1 MPQVIFTSGA
11 LQDIRYCR
19 RVLELKSPEA
29 AFRSQQ
35 VIQQRF
41 LLLETTPLI
50 GRVFLSSHKLE
61 LRELIIPFGNSGYIA
76 LYRYEPEKELIFIL
90 AFRHQKE
97 FSYRR
102 RLL

>member
-11 LQDIRYCR
+11 LQDIKYCR

-61 LRELIIPFGNSGYIA
+61 LRELIIPFGNSGYIS
-76 LYRYEPEKELIFIL
+76 LYRYEPEKELVFIL

>member
-11 LQDIRYCR
+11 LQDIKYCR

-50 GRVFLSSHKLE
+50 GRVFLSL
-61 LRELIIPFGNSGYIA
+61 P
-76 LYRYEPEKELIFIL
+76 
-90 AFRHQKE
+90 
-97 FSYRR
+97 
-102 RLL
+102 

>member
-11 LQDIRYCR
+11 LQDIKYCR
-19 RVLELKSPEA
+19 RVLELKSSEA
-29 AFRSQQ
+29 TFQSQQ

-50 GRVFLSSHKLE
+50 GRVFLSSYKLE

-76 LYRYEPEKELIFIL
+76 LYRYEPGKELIFIL

>member
-11 LQDIRYCR
+11 LQDIKYCR

-41 LLLETTPLI
+41 LLLETMPLI
-50 GRVFLSSHKLE
+50 GRVFLSSHKSE
-61 LRELIIPFGNSGYIA
+61 LRELIIPFGNSGYVA
-76 LYRYEPEKELIFIL
+76 LYRYDPEKELVFIL

>member
-11 LQDIRYCR
+11 LQDIKYCR

-61 LRELIIPFGNSGYIA
+61 LRELIIPFWNSGYIA

>member
-11 LQDIRYCR
+11 LQDIKYCR

-41 LLLETTPLI
+41 LLLETMPLI

>member
-1 MPQVIFTSGA
+1 MPQVIFTSCA
-11 LQDIRYCR
+11 LQDIKYCR

-76 LYRYEPEKELIFIL
+76 LYRYEPEKELVFIL

>member
-11 LQDIRYCR
+11 LQDIKYCR

-61 LRELIIPFGNSGYIA
+61 LRELIIPFGNSGYVA
-76 LYRYEPEKELIFIL
+76 LYRYDPEKELVFIL

>member
-11 LQDIRYCR
+11 LQDIKYCR

>member
-11 LQDIRYCR
+11 LQDIKYCR

-61 LRELIIPFGNSGYIA
+61 LRELIIPFGHSGYVA
-76 LYRYEPEKELIFIL
+76 LYRYDPKKELVFIL

>member
-11 LQDIRYCR
+11 LQDIKYCR

-29 AFRSQQ
+29 ASRSQQ

-61 LRELIIPFGNSGYIA
+61 LRELIIPFGNSGYVA
-76 LYRYEPEKELIFIL
+76 LYRYDPKKELVFIL

>member
-11 LQDIRYCR
+11 LQDIKYCR

-76 LYRYEPEKELIFIL
+76 LYRYEPEKELVFIL

>member
-11 LQDIRYCR
+11 LQDIKYCR

-41 LLLETTPLI
+41 LLLETMPLI
-50 GRVFLSSHKLE
+50 GRVFLSSHKSE
-61 LRELIIPFGNSGYIA
+61 LRELIILFRLEILVMLLFIVTIQKKNSF
-76 LYRYEPEKELIFIL
+76 LF
-90 AFRHQKE
+90 
-97 FSYRR
+97 
-102 RLL
+102 

>member
-11 LQDIRYCR
+11 LQDIKYCR

-61 LRELIIPFGNSGYIA
+61 LREFIIPFGNSGYVA
-76 LYRYEPEKELIFIL
+76 LYRYDPEKELVFIL